1 MMVIGIII
9 GVLGTLAA
17 LFVAVLFV
25 AGKKC
30 ADEDLEDHDG

>member
-1 MMVIGIII
+1 MVIGIII

-17 LFVAVLFV
+17 LFVAVLFA
-25 AGKKC
+25 AGKC

>member
-17 LFVAVLFV
+17 LFVTVLF
-25 AGKKC
+25 AAEKKC

>member
-1 MMVIGIII
+1 MMVIEIII

-17 LFVAVLFV
+17 LFVAVLFA

>member
-9 GVLGTLAA
+9 GVLGTLSA
-17 LFVAVLFV
+17 LFVAVLFE

>member
-1 MMVIGIII
+1 MVSGIII

-17 LFVAVLFV
+17 LFVAVLFP

>member
-1 MMVIGIII
+1 MVIGIII

-17 LFVAVLFV
+17 LFVAVLFS